1 MKKITLLHVGVILA
15 ILLSFVAFMMF
26 GTGDADGAEPKRGT
40 YAARQELKKVRRAVD
55 KQTRTNKTAQ
65 VQERR
70 QRILQNGNINN
81 FYPRAFKVEW
91 IIINNRAYLVFRHY
105 HSYHGYYNR
114 YMRVG

>member
-1 MKKITLLHVGVILA
+1 MKKIISLHALIIAAVVLT
-15 ILLSFVAFMMF
+15 FVALMIFANKS
-26 GTGDADGAEPKRGT
+26 DAASPRKGT

-55 KQTRTNKTAQ
+55 KQTKTDKQAK

-91 IIINNRAYLVFRHY
+91 MIINNRAYLIFRHY

>member
-1 MKKITLLHVGVILA
+1 MKKIISLHAIVIAAAVLTFLA
-15 ILLSFVAFMMF
+15 LMVFARNS
-26 GTGDADGAEPKRGT
+26 DAASPKKGT

-55 KQTRTNKTAQ
+55 KQTKANKQAKIQ
-65 VQERR
+65 ARR
-70 QRILQNGNINN
+70 QRILNNGNINN

-105 HSYHGYYNR
+105 HSYYGYYNR